1 MTDIDNKFEN
11 IAVESH
17 GLHADHVVSAKYADI
32 AVGFMQVHDSEVPDI
47 SSEQDRALTKKVLWR
62 VLGLTFLINM
72 IMYMDKATLSYTAI
86 TGFWEATNLTQNQYN
101 NVNTIFYVGFI
112 VGQLPGTYL
121 LQKLPI
127 GKLMFGITLMWSIVI
142 FLHCTAYN
150 YAGVIVLRFF
160 LGFFESVSIP
170 LLTTANGMFLSQH
183 LREMT
188 QPIFYA
194 SCMASPIPIGF
205 LSYGVIYAHAS
216 IGDWRVLNIIIG
228 GLTLILSVI
237 VYFFFPDN
245 PLNASF
251 LSVQE
256 KVWVIRKVQGT
267 SHSSIE
273 QKHFKKHHA
282 IEALKDPIS
291 WLLCGF
297 FLLQQLANNLTYQQN
312 ILYEEMG
319 GLSNLN
325 STLVSVAGAGFALS
339 LVGSIVAVALPLS
352 NSIGEL
358 AAISM
363 ASSSFGVGWICA
375 LGLAQTTAGSSY
387 TKRLTRNAMVM
398 LWQER
403 DAPRR
408 NKVRKTQL
416 ADKVES
422 PIGAVKNEDGDVYEV
437 NIAALDLT
445 DLEDKSFIYPT

>member
-1 MTDIDNKFEN
+1 
-11 IAVESH
+11 
-17 GLHADHVVSAKYADI
+17 
-32 AVGFMQVHDSEVPDI
+32 
-47 SSEQDRALTKKVLWR
+47 
-62 VLGLTFLINM
+62 
-72 IMYMDKATLSYTAI
+72 
-86 TGFWEATNLTQNQYN
+86 
-101 NVNTIFYVGFI
+101 
-112 VGQLPGTYL
+112 
-121 LQKLPI
+121 
-127 GKLMFGITLMWSIVI
+127 
-142 FLHCTAYN
+142 
-150 YAGVIVLRFF
+150 
-160 LGFFESVSIP
+160 
-170 LLTTANGMFLSQH
+170 
-183 LREMT
+183 
-188 QPIFYA
+188 
-194 SCMASPIPIGF
+194 MASPIPIGF

-325 STLVSVAGAGFALS
+325 STLVSVAGAGFALCWS
-339 LVGSIVAVALPLS
+339 LAACIFMFLWKSTTCLTILWTTSPALVGSIVAVALPLS

-363 ASSSFGVGWICA
+363 ALLSFGVGWICA

-398 LWQER
+398 VSYSISNIISPQLWQER
-403 DAPRR
+403 DAPRYVPAWIVQIVLSFSVAPGLIAVVWWILARR